1 MTHSELLTL
10 VTDMLVDL
18 NSMNY
23 GSETEADKVQQ
34 YDEQVNR
41 LNALRRKL
49 SREIL
54 STNTSSF
61 KAHTASLKKINN
73 DLKKTIYNATKIA
86 ETLDNLVKF
95 IGVLEKII
103 STASSI
109 TSAPDIA
116 SLALAIDAINKKSAL
131 HPRMMSLR
139 AKSES
144 IPIES
149 IPQAFSA
156 EKVTELLPIEEVLYG
171 VELTP
176 EKLIITVATGG
187 CTKEGS
193 FHVEVHKGYKE
204 LLPYLV
210 TVYRIV
216 PDDCEDALEPMKIS
230 FSREKL
236 GLDGAVEFILRNKIG
251 NTSQHR
257 LVG

>member
-1 MTHSELLTL
+1 MTQPELLTL
-10 VTDMLVDL
+10 VTDLIVDL

-34 YDEQVNR
+34 YYEQVNR

-61 KAHTASLKKINN
+61 KEHTASLKKINN
-73 DLKKTIYNATKIA
+73 DLKKTIYEVTKIA

-95 IGVLEKII
+95 ISVLEKII

-139 AKSES
+139 ERLES
-144 IPIES
+144 MPLES
-149 IPQAFSA
+149 IPQAFSD
-156 EKVTELLPIEEVLYG
+156 EGKITPLPIEEVLYG

-187 CTKEGS
+187 CTGEDS

-216 PDDCEDALEPMKIS
+216 PDDCEAALEPMKIS